1 MGRED
6 LKKFIINMLCQ
17 HYEYNIEEFP
27 SMEEKDT
34 YWGLSKV
41 TGQNKE
47 YIVFMDEKN
56 FHNLDT
62 SFLYD
67 DYNNEIIKVLFIE
80 KESRNDSKWYILAE
94 DDEHF
99 SREVIIIDEYTNK
112 VLYNSRKAG
121 LVAAQI
127 DSILRYRQEVKN
139 EKKKNKLPIVTV
151 GLIAVNV
158 IMYIITAFLSGS
170 ILYSNDNVLVY
181 LGAKENSLIASGQY
195 YRLITAMFLHG
206 GLVHLVLNMYSLFA
220 IGPLVE
226 KVYGKA
232 KYLAIYFVG
241 GIVSSIF
248 SYKFSQGVSIGASG
262 AIFALLGATLIFAM
276 KMREKIGKGMVT
288 SILSVIG
295 VNIFIG
301 LTIPNI
307 DNFAHLGGLIGG
319 FIISALISSNF
330 EKTLK

>member
-17 HYEYNIEEFP
+17 HYDYNIEEFP
-27 SMEEKDT
+27 SMEGKDT

-41 TGQNKE
+41 TGQSKE

-67 DYNNEIIKVLFIE
+67 DYNNEVIKVLFID

-99 SREVIIIDEYTNK
+99 SREVIVIDEYTNK
-112 VLYNSRKAG
+112 VLYNSMKAG

-127 DSILRYRQEVKN
+127 DSIIRYRQEVKN
-139 EKKKNKLPIVTV
+139 EKKKNKLSIITV
-151 GLIAVNV
+151 SLIAANV
-158 IMYIITAFLSGS
+158 IMYIITAFLSGN
-170 ILYSNDNVLVY
+170 ILDSNINALIY

-206 GLVHLVLNMYSLFA
+206 GIVHLVLNMYSLKA

-232 KYLAIYFVG
+232 KYIAIYFIG
-241 GIVSSIF
+241 GIVSSMF
-248 SYKFSQGVSIGASG
+248 SYKFSDGVSIGASG
-262 AIFALLGATLIFAM
+262 AIFALLGATLVFAM
-276 KMREKIGKGMVT
+276 KMRDRIGKGMVIN
-288 SILSVIG
+288 ILSVIG
-295 VNIFIG
+295 INIFIG
-301 LTIPNI
+301 IAIPNI
-307 DNFAHLGGLIGG
+307 DNFGHLGGLIGG
-319 FIISALISSNF
+319 FIVSLLISNNF